1 LATRDSLN
9 AVFRLLLLA
18 IVLGLS
24 FELSGL
30 AATLGD
36 PPCSADCPDDRSGGE
51 CPPNCHSCDCCSSP
65 RTVTAEPT
73 TSAPRPDV
81 RTNAWFPLAEA
92 PPSVDPSE
100 ILHVPKLLP

>member
-1 LATRDSLN
+1 
-9 AVFRLLLLA
+9 VFRALLLA

-36 PPCSADCPDDRSGGE
+36 PPCSAECPDDRSGGE

-65 RTVTAEPT
+65 RTLTVEPT
-73 TSAPRPDV
+73 TSAPVEDV
-81 RTNAWFPLAEA
+81 RPTEWIPPAETA
-92 PPSVDPSE
+92 PSADPSE
-100 ILHVPKLLP
+100 ILHVPKLLA